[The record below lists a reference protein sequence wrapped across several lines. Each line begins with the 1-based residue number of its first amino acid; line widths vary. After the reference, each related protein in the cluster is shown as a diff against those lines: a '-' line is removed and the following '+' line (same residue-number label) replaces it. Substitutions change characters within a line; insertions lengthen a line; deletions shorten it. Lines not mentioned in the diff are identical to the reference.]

1 MDDLLA
7 MELAATQHSL
17 ITHDQALHVGL
28 HRDWIRD
35 RFNDGMLAR
44 AQIGVY
50 RFTSAA
56 ESREQRLLAACLAA
70 GSLSAVSH
78 RSAAAVHGIWTV
90 RDALVEI
97 TVGRDRSPELA
108 GVTMHRMADLADRW
122 IVNIDGVPVTTPAR
136 TLVDLGAVLP
146 LGSVSRALDRA
157 IGRQLVGLSDVRVA
171 LNAVARR
178 GRAGVG
184 AMRLLLAERGDTP
197 DVDESASVLQARMS
211 TLLRLRGVPTPVSE
225 YKVHDPRGQFVGRVD
240 FAYPGIRYA
249 IEVDGYEAH
258 TGLREFRHDRV
269 RQNDLVD
276 LGWSVH
282 RFTWTEVD
290 QLSIRVAQRI
300 RRRHRELL
308 GTLNGPT
315 AH

>member
-1 MDDLLA
+1 MDDALA

-17 ITHDQALHVGL
+17 ITNDQALDVGFG
-28 HRDWIRD
+28 RDWVRD
-35 RFNDGMLAR
+35 RFSDGILAR
-44 AQIGVY
+44 AHLGVY

-56 ESREQRLLAACLAA
+56 ESREQRLLAACLAV
-70 GSLSAVSH
+70 GPVSAASH
-78 RSAAAVHGIWTV
+78 RSAASMHGIWSA
-90 RDALVEI
+90 RADLVEI

-108 GVTMHRMADLADRW
+108 GVTTHRIADLAEGW
-122 IVNIDGVPVTTPAR
+122 IMEVDGVPVTTPAR

-157 IGRQLVGLSDVRVA
+157 IGRQLVTLPEVRRA
-171 LNAVARR
+171 FEAVARK
-178 GRAGVG
+178 GRTGVG
-184 AMRLLLAERGDTP
+184 VMRHLLVERGNAPNTC
-197 DVDESASVLQARMS
+197 SVLQARMT
-211 TLLRLRGVPTPVSE
+211 TLLRMHGLPAPVPEHAVLDE
-225 YKVHDPRGQFVGRVD
+225 NGQFVGRVD

-258 TGLREFRHDRV
+258 AGLREFRHDRV

-290 QLSIRVAQRI
+290 QLSARVAQRI
-300 RRRHRELL
+300 RRHHADLL
-308 GTLNGPT
+308 GTLQGFRAN
-315 AH
+315 

>member
-1 MDDLLA
+1 MDDVLA

-17 ITHDQALHVGL
+17 IT
-28 HRDWIRD
+28 
-35 RFNDGMLAR
+35 R
-44 AQIGVY
+44 AQARHTGLTRHQIQRRIDEGALVTVHEGVY
-50 RFTSAA
+50 RFASASQ
-56 ESREQRLLAACLAA
+56 SREQGLLAACLAA
-70 GSLSAVSH
+70 GPISAVSH
-78 RSAAAVHGIWTV
+78 RSAAAAQEIWTV
-90 RDALVEI
+90 RDDLVEI

-122 IVNIDGVPVTTPAR
+122 IVNIDGLPVTTPAR

-157 IGRQLVGLSDVRVA
+157 IGRQLVSLSDVRVA
-171 LNAVARR
+171 LNAVARK

-184 AMRLLLAERGDTP
+184 AMRLLLAERGDAP
-197 DVDESASVLQARMS
+197 DADESASVLQARMS

-225 YKVHDPRGQFVGRVD
+225 YKVYDARGQFVGRVD

-249 IEVDGYEAH
+249 IEVDGYESH

-300 RRRHRELL
+300 RRHHTQLL
-308 GTLNGPT
+308 GTLKPPS
-315 AH
+315 AA

>member
-1 MDDLLA
+1 MDDALA

-17 ITHDQALHVGL
+17 ITNDQALDVGFG
-28 HRDWIRD
+28 RDWVRD
-35 RFNDGMLAR
+35 RFSDGILAR
-44 AQIGVY
+44 AHLGVY

-56 ESREQRLLAACLAA
+56 ESRQQQLLAACLAV
-70 GSLSAVSH
+70 GPPSAASH
-78 RSAAAVHGIWTV
+78 RSAGFVHGIWST
-90 RDALVEI
+90 RADLVEVS
-97 TVGRDRSPELA
+97 VGRDRSPELA
-108 GVTMHRMADLADRW
+108 GVTVHRLADLSERW
-122 IVNIDGVPVTTPAR
+122 ITEIEGVPVTTPAR

-157 IGRQLVGLSDVRVA
+157 IGRQIVTLAEVRTA
-171 LNAVARR
+171 LNALAKR
-178 GRAGVG
+178 GRAGAGV
-184 AMRLLLAERGDTP
+184 MRRLLDERGTAP
-197 DVDESASVLQARMS
+197 NACSVLQARMT
-211 TLLRLRGVPTPVSE
+211 TLLRMHGLPAPVPEHTVLDE
-225 YKVHDPRGQFVGRVD
+225 HGQFVGRVD

-258 TGLREFRHDRV
+258 AGLREFRHDRV

-290 QLSIRVAQRI
+290 QLSTRVAQRI
-300 RRRHRELL
+300 RRHHADLL
-308 GTLNGPT
+308 GTLKGFR

>member
-1 MDDLLA
+1 MDDALA

-17 ITHDQALHVGL
+17 ITFDQACEQGL
-28 HRDWIRD
+28 SPDQIQHRLNEGI
-35 RFNDGMLAR
+35 LAG

-70 GSLSAVSH
+70 GPISAVSH
-78 RSAAAVHGIWTV
+78 RCAAAVHGIWTV
-90 RDALVEI
+90 RDELVEI

-122 IVNIDGVPVTTPAR
+122 IVNFDGLPVTTAAR

-157 IGRQLVGLSDVRVA
+157 IGRQLVSLSDVRVA
-171 LNAVARR
+171 LNAVARK

-184 AMRLLLAERGDTP
+184 AMRLLLAERGDAP
-197 DVDESASVLQARMS
+197 DVDENASVLQARMS

-225 YKVHDPRGQFVGRVD
+225 YKVYDARGQFVGRVD

-258 TGLREFRHDRV
+258 TGLREFRYDRV

-300 RRRHRELL
+300 RRHHTQLL
-308 GTLNGPT
+308 GTLNRTTCG
-315 AH
+315 